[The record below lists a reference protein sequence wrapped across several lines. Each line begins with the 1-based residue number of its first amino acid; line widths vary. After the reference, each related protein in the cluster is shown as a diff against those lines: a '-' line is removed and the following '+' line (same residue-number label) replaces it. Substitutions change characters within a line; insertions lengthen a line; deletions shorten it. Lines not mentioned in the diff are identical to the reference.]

1 VKIKRS
7 VFEFLRNVNN
17 PILLVLLIFLSWIS
31 VFIIS
36 VIAKVIFGDMSDA
49 IMNYNPLVNGF
60 IHGDWSHL
68 MWNLGLIFIFLLPAI
83 NQQYTFTQVYFIT
96 LIISLIY
103 FPIALLIA
111 LPAVGISGTMYFMM
125 TRACLYKKN
134 VILYTFFTI
143 MFGSEIANCRV
154 VSDGSAHS
162 VHIIGSVLGFISLH
176 IKGNTF
182 NKYKLVQQVSN
193 KITSEPK
200 CNQ

>member
-1 VKIKRS
+1 MKVKRS
-7 VFEFLRNVNN
+7 VFEFVRNLNN
-17 PILLVLLIFLSWIS
+17 PMRLVLLIFLSWIS
-31 VFIIS
+31 VFIVS
-36 VIAKVIFGDMSDA
+36 VIAKVIFGDMSDV

-68 MWNLGLIFIFLLPAI
+68 IWNLGLIFIFLLPAI
-83 NQQYTFTQVYFIT
+83 NQQYSFNQVYFIT
-96 LIISLIY
+96 LSISLLY
-103 FPIALLIA
+103 FPISLLIA

-134 VILYTFFTI
+134 VILYIFFAM
-143 MFGSEIANCRV
+143 MFGYEIANCRV

-162 VHIIGSVLGFISLH
+162 VHIIGSVLGFISLY
-176 IKGNTF
+176 IKDSTF
-182 NKYKLVQQVSN
+182 NKYKLVQQVSK